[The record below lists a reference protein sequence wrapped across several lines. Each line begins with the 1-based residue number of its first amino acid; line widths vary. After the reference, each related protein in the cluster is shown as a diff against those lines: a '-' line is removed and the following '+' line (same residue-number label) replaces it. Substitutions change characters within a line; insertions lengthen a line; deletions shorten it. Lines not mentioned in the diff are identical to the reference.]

1 MGAAGG
7 GAGACLALTNLL
19 CSSITSALISSGKAA
34 RKLGSTPSGMS
45 RSPRIAEKSGCLLGP
60 LLAAAAASDAGGGR
74 AASPATP
81 ALAGSD
87 SVVAATVG
95 GVGAADRVCGAPTS
109 TSCSPRAMAAVSSCC
124 SVGEGER
131 GPRASGKGAGA
142 SKGDTGTCKQMSI
155 FLKSHRVL

>member
-19 CSSITSALISSGKAA
+19 CSSITSALMSSGKAA

-60 LLAAAAASDAGGGR
+60 LLAAAASDAGGGR
-74 AASPATP
+74 AASP

-109 TSCSPRAMAAVSSCC
+109 IFANQSSPLRY
-124 SVGEGER
+124 VG
-131 GPRASGKGAGA
+131 
-142 SKGDTGTCKQMSI
+142 
-155 FLKSHRVL
+155 FW

>member
-19 CSSITSALISSGKAA
+19 CSSITSALMSSGKAA

-60 LLAAAAASDAGGGR
+60 LLAAAASDAGGGR

-87 SVVAATVG
+87 SVVAATV
-95 GVGAADRVCGAPTS
+95 VAA
-109 TSCSPRAMAAVSSCC
+109 
-124 SVGEGER
+124 
-131 GPRASGKGAGA
+131 GPGR
-142 SKGDTGTCKQMSI
+142 
-155 FLKSHRVL
+155 